1 MVKGPF
7 TLAPATTAERSDDR
21 PGLFLRVTHRVL
33 LPLTVV
39 FAVLAAV
46 QFLGPVLVLGAP
58 TSLREP
64 IRAIYDVLL
73 PVLIAVQLA
82 VLALATPLLILGP
95 APGPLNRL
103 HLLIPS
109 AAIFI
114 AIVNAARLALGAR
127 GAGLGLAMAE
137 VVLFTAPLV
146 LLSVSVWQLIPRDEK
161 LWWVGPMQLIL
172 VGFPLFFLMTSLA
185 RTDLRLDASATV
197 PLPKALRSRRNAAR
211 T

>member
-82 VLALATPLLILGP
+82 VLALATPLLILGSG
-95 APGPLNRL
+95 PGRVERP
-103 HLLIPS
+103 
-109 AAIFI
+109 
-114 AIVNAARLALGAR
+114 
-127 GAGLGLAMAE
+127 
-137 VVLFTAPLV
+137 
-146 LLSVSVWQLIPRDEK
+146 
-161 LWWVGPMQLIL
+161 
-172 VGFPLFFLMTSLA
+172 
-185 RTDLRLDASATV
+185 
-197 PLPKALRSRRNAAR
+197 
-211 T
+211 